1 MTTYANG
8 IVTHEEIHP
17 DSETAKEWTKATFT
31 KQRRINVILLASLLL
46 VFVAGCPTRTE
57 IYLAQSQERE
67 DPESQSAY
75 YTGTDCTGAT
85 TEDIFQAKS
94 AFLDAYLYGV
104 EVDKT
109 TGLVAVHPHPAST
122 EDPIGFAKGCVSIE
136 QKGFFEKKFV
146 PIIALTGTLRA
157 AVGLYRGE
165 EPDLEFQMDG
175 RIRMTSIL
183 EPLGLSSA
191 NVVTTND
198 VKILEDPSIEL
209 LGGLATGNSATSLV
223 DQVVGS
229 VWTYRLIFPEE
240 EGS

>member
-1 MTTYANG
+1 MTTCANG

-17 DSETAKEWTKATFT
+17 DRETAKEWTKATFT
-31 KQRRINVILLASLLL
+31 KERRINVILLASLLL
-46 VFVAGCPTRTE
+46 VIVAGCEPRTE
-57 IYLAQSQERE
+57 IYLVQSQERE

-85 TEDIFQAKS
+85 TEDVFQAKS

-109 TGLVAVHPHPAST
+109 TGRVNTHADISQAG
-122 EDPIGFAKGCVSIE
+122 DPIGFAKGCVSIK
-136 QKGFFEKKFV
+136 QTGFFEKKFV
-146 PIIALTGTLRA
+146 PITALTGTLRA

-165 EPDLEFQMDG
+165 DPDLEFQIDG
-175 RIRMTSIL
+175 KVHLTSIL
-183 EPLGLSSA
+183 EPLGLSSLQI
-191 NVVTTND
+191 VTTND
-198 VKILEDPSIEL
+198 VKILEDPSIKL

-229 VWTYRLIFPEE
+229 VWTYRLIFAKE